1 MLPALKPDCA
11 KQGEDSMRTFVI
23 RHKDIAAFLAVLVI
37 SAFVGAMDAL
47 GLWALAVVG
56 FIALMVLAVKVGRG

>member
-1 MLPALKPDCA
+1 
-11 KQGEDSMRTFVI
+11 MRTFVI

-47 GLWALAVVG
+47 GLWVLAVVG
-56 FIALMVLAVKVGRG
+56 FAVMMGLAVRLIVGAMK